1 MVVVTDGIAPAPK
14 GTLRLM
20 DATRDLGAV
29 ADLIGL
35 CFADTLDNEGRNYLQ
50 ELRQI
55 ARHPTLYRW
64 IDVLNEQPS
73 IPGTGYVWEEDGR
86 LVGSASL
93 IPFFTQGHPCYL
105 IANVAVHPDYRG
117 RGIGKAL
124 TARALEYARQR
135 LSFAAWLQVRDDN
148 PAAIHIYHSLGF
160 VERARRSTWHCQG
173 KPDPN
178 EVILSPGLA
187 ILSRKAAHW
196 EKQQAWLKRIYPAEL
211 AWHLPVD
218 WTALEPG
225 PYGKLYCFFKI
236 CFPRQWA
243 VQRGEELQGVL
254 TWGQAYAAANR
265 LWLAVPEAVD
275 EPAIQALLLTARQQ
289 LPARKPA
296 SLNLP
301 AGLAIQALWS
311 AGFQHQNTLIWMEYR
326 L

>member
-1 MVVVTDGIAPAPK
+1 MVVVTDGIAPAPQSA
-14 GTLRLM
+14 LRLM
-20 DATRDLGAV
+20 DATHDLRAV
-29 ADLIGL
+29 ADLIAL
-35 CFADTLDNEGRNYLQ
+35 CFADTLDNEGRRYLQ
-50 ELRQI
+50 ELRQV
-55 ARHPTLYRW
+55 ALHPTLHRW
-64 IDVLNEQPS
+64 IDVFAEQPS

-124 TARALEYARQR
+124 TARALEHARQR

-148 PAAIHIYHSLGF
+148 PVAIHIYHSLGF
-160 VERARRSTWHCQG
+160 VERARRSTWQCQG

-178 EVILSPGLA
+178 AIILSPGLA
-187 ILSRKAAHW
+187 LLPRKAPHW
-196 EKQQAWLKRIYPAEL
+196 ERQQTWLKRIYPAEL

-225 PYGKLYCFFKI
+225 LFGKLYRSFNLR
-236 CFPRQWA
+236 FPRQWA

-254 TWGQAYAAANR
+254 TWERTHAAADR
-265 LWLAVPEAVD
+265 FLLAVPEAVD

-296 SLNLP
+296 SMNLP
-301 AGLAIQALWS
+301 AGFAIQALWS
-311 AGFQHQNTLIWMEYR
+311 AGFQHQNTLVWMEYR